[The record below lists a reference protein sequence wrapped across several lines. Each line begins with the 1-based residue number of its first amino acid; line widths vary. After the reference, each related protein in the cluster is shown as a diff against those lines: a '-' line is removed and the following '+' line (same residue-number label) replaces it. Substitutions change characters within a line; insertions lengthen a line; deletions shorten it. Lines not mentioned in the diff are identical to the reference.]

1 MLANSLLQIER
12 WMELGI
18 ITSEK
23 NLCYTCGYPT
33 IEKSFIITKTDMMI
47 GIPGKRPEPRLLR
60 NDPASMSWNNMRV
73 PKDMTDMSTKD
84 RGVVRGNGFSEII
97 REGFCMCGAF
107 KNPL

>member
-1 MLANSLLQIER
+1 MLSNSLLQIER

-33 IEKSFIITKTDMMI
+33 IEKSFIIT
-47 GIPGKRPEPRLLR
+47 KRPEPRLLR